1 MLRTPGR
8 VPLEAAPRNKCRVPW
23 QRREFPGLGG
33 RKRPQPSSRLRKQ
46 NPIPVP
52 REQNG
57 RKATPRQRRW
67 ALWEPQ
73 ESLLFPGQRTVSRR
87 GLHGAEG
94 TGDRPSAAPSR
105 ALSAGRSRRAQRSG
119 LHSRPPPLFPLRK
132 PGGSYPPRSVAAAET
147 PEAGLDAPGIHGALE
162 IHRKAPPPRAPLGPP
177 AFCPQSRWLPQTGG
191 GEGEGERLAPPPP
204 FGSCSRCSS
213 CCQINPGMGSCDP
226 PPTPSRTP
234 RDQKT
239 GKGGGGRADEA
250 GAGSEALERRE
261 LTCKRAVLLGSGL
274 LDHDVDILLNSLL
287 P

>member
-1 MLRTPGR
+1 MATAGISRSGR
-8 VPLEAAPRNKCRVPW
+8 PEAAPTELQAAKAKSDPCPKGAKW
-23 QRREFPGLGG
+23 TKGD
-33 RKRPQPSSRLRKQ
+33 PQ
-46 NPIPVP
+46 
-52 REQNG
+52 G
-57 RKATPRQRRW
+57 KAW
-67 ALWEPQ
+67 APWEPQ
-73 ESLLFPGQRTVSRR
+73 ESLLFPGQRAVSRR

-191 GEGEGERLAPPPP
+191 GGEGEGERLAPPPP
-204 FGSCSRCSS
+204 FDSCSRCSS
-213 CCQINPGMGSCDP
+213 YCQINPGIGSCDP